1 MPPTRTRPPQLLIA
15 SHNHGAGA
23 ELLQLAERRGY
34 AVRRAHSGAQA
45 LERAHAAPP
54 DLVVLD
60 ESLTDMDAF
69 AATRALR
76 DDADVGPGTPLL
88 LISAQ
93 RPSSPQHH
101 AALRAGVWEFLRHPF
116 NAEEIAV
123 KLDTYVLLKLDSDR
137 ARRETSIADAA
148 GFYTVRGLALRAQE
162 LTLQAFHH
170 AQPLAC
176 VALAPVTADGLNAQA
191 VDLLA
196 GVLRAAGRRSDAI
209 GRVGPGEFAVIAPA
223 TDRAAAVTPGEG
235 TGCGEGRRGPLPS
248 PPCRFLSPAADFSSE
263 PPAPWEP
270 PPWPM
275 GSSSSPPPSRSPGTT
290 FPFPVCRPSW
300 TASPSPASPMSTCRP
315 GSTAPAARRSGSSRA
330 RDRIWW
336 R

>member
-45 LERAHAAPP
+45 LERAHA
-54 DLVVLD
+54 
-60 ESLTDMDAF
+60 
-69 AATRALR
+69 
-76 DDADVGPGTPLL
+76 
-88 LISAQ
+88 Q

-116 NAEEIAV
+116 NAEEIAA

-137 ARRETSIADAA
+137 ARRETSIADAE

-176 VALAPVTADGLNAQA
+176 VALAPVTTDGEN
-191 VDLLA
+191 
-196 GVLRAAGRRSDAI
+196 GAA
-209 GRVGPGEFAVIAPA
+209 E
-223 TDRAAAVTPGEG
+223 
-235 TGCGEGRRGPLPS
+235 
-248 PPCRFLSPAADFSSE
+248 
-263 PPAPWEP
+263 
-270 PPWPM
+270 
-275 GSSSSPPPSRSPGTT
+275 
-290 FPFPVCRPSW
+290 
-300 TASPSPASPMSTCRP
+300 
-315 GSTAPAARRSGSSRA
+315 
-330 RDRIWW
+330 
-336 R
+336 

>member
-23 ELLQLAERRGY
+23 ELLQPAARRGY

-45 LERAHAAPP
+45 LEQAHATPP

-60 ESLTDMDAF
+60 ESLTDMNAF

-116 NAEEIAV
+116 NAEE
-123 KLDTYVLLKLDSDR
+123 
-137 ARRETSIADAA
+137 SIANAA

-170 AQPLAC
+170 AEPLAC
-176 VALAPVTADGLNAQA
+176 VALAPVTTDGLNAAA
-191 VDLLA
+191 VDLL
-196 GVLRAAGRRSDAI
+196 GEVLLGTGRRSDAI
-209 GRVGPGEFAVIAPA
+209 GRIGPGEFAVIAPG
-223 TDRAAAVTPGEG
+223 TDRGGAVRLAERLARGVKTLAGATPGLRAG
-235 TGCGEGRRGPLPS
+235 YDAVGNARYTPI
-248 PPCRFLSPAADFSSE
+248 E
-263 PPAPWEP
+263 PKNLL
-270 PPWPM
+270 
-275 GSSSSPPPSRSPGTT
+275 
-290 FPFPVCRPSW
+290 
-300 TASPSPASPMSTCRP
+300 
-315 GSTAPAARRSGSSRA
+315 SRA
-330 RDRIWW
+330 TTA
-336 R
+336 

>member
-15 SHNHGAGA
+15 SHNHGAGS

-45 LERAHAAPP
+45 LEQAHAAPP
-54 DLVVLD
+54 DLVVLN

-69 AATRALR
+69 TATRALR
-76 DDADVGPGTPLL
+76 DDDHVGPGTPLL

-101 AALRAGVWEFLRHPF
+101 TALRAGVWEFLRHPF
-116 NAEEIAV
+116 NAEEVAA

-176 VALAPVTADGLNAQA
+176 VALASVTTAGQNAVA

-196 GVLRAAGRRSDAI
+196 DVLRGTARRSDAI
-209 GRVGPGEFAVIAPA
+209 GRVGPEEFAVIAPG
-223 TDRAAAVTPGEG
+223 TDRAGAVLLAERLARAVQAAARDGGVPALRAGYDAVTNARYTPIEPKNLLGRATSALRVAKTDG
-235 TGCGEGRRGPLPS
+235 T
-248 PPCRFLSPAADFSSE
+248 
-263 PPAPWEP
+263 
-270 PPWPM
+270 
-275 GSSSSPPPSRSPGTT
+275 
-290 FPFPVCRPSW
+290 
-300 TASPSPASPMSTCRP
+300 
-315 GSTAPAARRSGSSRA
+315 SGWIKA
-330 RDRIWW
+330 FQ
-336 R
+336 

>member
-15 SHNHGAGA
+15 SHNHGAGS

-45 LERAHAAPP
+45 LEQAHAAPP

-76 DDADVGPGTPLL
+76 DDDHVGPGTPLL
-88 LISAQ
+88 LLSAQ

-101 AALRAGVWEFLRHPF
+101 TALRAGVWEFLRHPF
-116 NAEEIAV
+116 NAEEVAA
-123 KLDTYVLLKLDSDR
+123 KLDTYVLLKLDGDR

-176 VALAPVTADGLNAQA
+176 VALAPITTDGQNAAA
-191 VDLLA
+191 VRLLGRA
-196 GVLRAAGRRSDAI
+196 LRATARRSDAI
-209 GRVGPGEFAVIAPA
+209 GRVGPGEFAVIAPG
-223 TDRAAAVTPGEG
+223 TDRAGAVLLAQ
-235 TGCGEGRRGPLPS
+235 RLAR
-248 PPCRFLSPAADFSSE
+248 A
-263 PPAPWEP
+263 
-270 PPWPM
+270 
-275 GSSSSPPPSRSPGTT
+275 
-290 FPFPVCRPSW
+290 VY
-300 TASPSPASPMSTCRP
+300 TAS
-315 GSTAPAARRSGSSRA
+315 GEEDAPDLR
-330 RDRIWW
+330 
-336 R
+336 

>member
-23 ELLQLAERRGY
+23 ELLQLVERHGY
-34 AVRRAHSGAQA
+34 AVRRAQSGAQA
-45 LERAHAAPP
+45 LEQAHVAPP

-76 DDADVGPGTPLL
+76 DDDHVGPGTPLL

-116 NAEEIAV
+116 NAEEIAA

-176 VALAPVTADGLNAQA
+176 VALA
-191 VDLLA
+191 A
-196 GVLRAAGRRSDAI
+196 GAPPWPHAAARGPPAAVLRGAGRPPGAVR
-209 GRVGPGEFAVIAPA
+209 RVGPGEV
-223 TDRAAAVTPGEG
+223 
-235 TGCGEGRRGPLPS
+235 
-248 PPCRFLSPAADFSSE
+248 
-263 PPAPWEP
+263 
-270 PPWPM
+270 
-275 GSSSSPPPSRSPGTT
+275 
-290 FPFPVCRPSW
+290 
-300 TASPSPASPMSTCRP
+300 
-315 GSTAPAARRSGSSRA
+315 
-330 RDRIWW
+330 
-336 R
+336 

>member
-1 MPPTRTRPPQLLIA
+1 MPPTRTRPPQLIIA
-15 SHNHGAGA
+15 SHNNGAGL
-23 ELLQLAERRGY
+23 ELVQLAERRGY
-34 AVRRAHSGAQA
+34 AVRRAHTGAQA
-45 LERAHAAPP
+45 LEQAHTAPP

-116 NAEEIAV
+116 NAEEIAA
-123 KLDTYVLLKLDSDR
+123 KLDTYVLLKFDSDR

-176 VALAPVTADGLNAQA
+176 VALAPVTSNGGNAGA
-191 VDLLA
+191 VGRLGD
-196 GVLRAAGRRSDAI
+196 VLRATGRRSDAI
-209 GRVGPGEFAVIAPA
+209 GRVGPGEFAVIAPGTDHAGAVRLAEGLARAVSTTEAGGTGGAGGGLRAGYDAVGNARYTPIEPKNLLARA
-223 TDRAAAVTPGEG
+223 TTALRAAKGQGA
-235 TGCGEGRRGPLPS
+235 
-248 PPCRFLSPAADFSSE
+248 
-263 PPAPWEP
+263 
-270 PPWPM
+270 
-275 GSSSSPPPSRSPGTT
+275 
-290 FPFPVCRPSW
+290 
-300 TASPSPASPMSTCRP
+300 
-315 GSTAPAARRSGSSRA
+315 
-330 RDRIWW
+330 
-336 R
+336 

>member
-93 RPSSPQHH
+93 RPSRSEEHTSELQSPCN
-101 AALRAGVWEFLRHPF
+101 L
-116 NAEEIAV
+116 
-123 KLDTYVLLKLDSDR
+123 
-137 ARRETSIADAA
+137 
-148 GFYTVRGLALRAQE
+148 
-162 LTLQAFHH
+162 
-170 AQPLAC
+170 
-176 VALAPVTADGLNAQA
+176 
-191 VDLLA
+191 
-196 GVLRAAGRRSDAI
+196 
-209 GRVGPGEFAVIAPA
+209 
-223 TDRAAAVTPGEG
+223 
-235 TGCGEGRRGPLPS
+235 
-248 PPCRFLSPAADFSSE
+248 
-263 PPAPWEP
+263 
-270 PPWPM
+270 
-275 GSSSSPPPSRSPGTT
+275 
-290 FPFPVCRPSW
+290 VCRLLLEKNNVVQSLYQQ
-300 TASPSPASPMSTCRP
+300 T
-315 GSTAPAARRSGSSRA
+315 
-330 RDRIWW
+330 
-336 R
+336 

>member
-116 NAEEIAV
+116 NAEEIAA

-148 GFYTVRGLALRAQE
+148 GFYTVRGLAPRAPGV
-162 LTLQAFHH
+162 TMPSATRATHRSSRRTCCRAPPPRSAPPRDRASPIGFRGTRGRSF
-170 AQPLAC
+170 ASRAC
-176 VALAPVTADGLNAQA
+176 RALAQDDSTGR
-191 VDLLA
+191 
-196 GVLRAAGRRSDAI
+196 LR
-209 GRVGPGEFAVIAPA
+209 
-223 TDRAAAVTPGEG
+223 
-235 TGCGEGRRGPLPS
+235 
-248 PPCRFLSPAADFSSE
+248 
-263 PPAPWEP
+263 
-270 PPWPM
+270 
-275 GSSSSPPPSRSPGTT
+275 
-290 FPFPVCRPSW
+290 
-300 TASPSPASPMSTCRP
+300 
-315 GSTAPAARRSGSSRA
+315 
-330 RDRIWW
+330 
-336 R
+336 

>member
-1 MPPTRTRPPQLLIA
+1 MPPTHTRPPQLLIA

-45 LERAHAAPP
+45 LEQAHAAPP

-60 ESLTDMDAF
+60 ESLTDMDAV

-116 NAEEIAV
+116 NAEEIAA
-123 KLDTYVLLKLDSDR
+123 KLDTYVLLKLDGDR
-137 ARRETSIADAA
+137 ARRETSIADAE

-176 VALAPVTADGLNAQA
+176 VALAPVTTDGQNAVA

-196 GVLRAAGRRSDAI
+196 DVLR
-209 GRVGPGEFAVIAPA
+209 
-223 TDRAAAVTPGEG
+223 
-235 TGCGEGRRGPLPS
+235 
-248 PPCRFLSPAADFSSE
+248 SE
-263 PPAPWEP
+263 EHT
-270 PPWPM
+270 
-275 GSSSSPPPSRSPGTT
+275 SELQSQSNL
-290 FPFPVCRPSW
+290 VCRLLLEKKKKKGDQTHTFNSRE
-300 TASPSPASPMSTCRP
+300 THTEENVGDDKLNLC
-315 GSTAPAARRSGSSRA
+315 SS
-330 RDRIWW
+330 ILTTP
-336 R
+336 